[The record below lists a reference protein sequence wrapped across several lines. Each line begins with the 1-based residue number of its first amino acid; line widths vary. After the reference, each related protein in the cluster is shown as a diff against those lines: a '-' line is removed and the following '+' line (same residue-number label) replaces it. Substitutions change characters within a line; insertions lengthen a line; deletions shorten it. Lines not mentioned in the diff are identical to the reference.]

1 MAVEKYLDTNIPE
14 LYIVAKGFNDK
25 GSIYYRLK
33 NRLEVRSV
41 PDILELL
48 RPEGMQIV
56 LLDNKE
62 VYGEYA
68 PYKEIKELREFIN
81 LVVNHR
87 DGSCG

>member
-1 MAVEKYLDTNIPE
+1 MKIEKYLDTNIPE
-14 LYIVAKGFNDK
+14 LYVVAKRFNEK

-33 NRLEVRSV
+33 NRLEIRSV

-68 PYKEIKELREFIN
+68 PYEEVKELREFIN
-81 LVVNHR
+81 LVGNTKLN
-87 DGSCG
+87 

>member
-1 MAVEKYLDTNIPE
+1 MAVEKYLDDNIPE
-14 LYIVAKGFNDK
+14 LYIVAKGFNEK

-41 PDILELL
+41 PEVLELL
-48 RPEGMQIV
+48 RPKDMQIV

-81 LVVNHR
+81 LVGNTNLN
-87 DGSCG
+87 

>member
-1 MAVEKYLDTNIPE
+1 MTIERYLDTNIPE
-14 LYIVAKGFNDK
+14 LYIVAKGFNEK

-33 NRLEVRSV
+33 NRLEIRSV
-41 PDILELL
+41 PDVLELL

-68 PYKEIKELREFIN
+68 PYKEVKELREFIN
-81 LVVNHR
+81 LVGNTKLN
-87 DGSCG
+87 

>member
-1 MAVEKYLDTNIPE
+1 MAVEKYLDDNIPE
-14 LYIVAKGFNDK
+14 LYIVAKGFNEK

-41 PDILELL
+41 PEVLELL
-48 RPEGMQIV
+48 RPKDMQIV
-56 LLDNKE
+56 LLDNRE

-81 LVVNHR
+81 LVGNTKLN
-87 DGSCG
+87 